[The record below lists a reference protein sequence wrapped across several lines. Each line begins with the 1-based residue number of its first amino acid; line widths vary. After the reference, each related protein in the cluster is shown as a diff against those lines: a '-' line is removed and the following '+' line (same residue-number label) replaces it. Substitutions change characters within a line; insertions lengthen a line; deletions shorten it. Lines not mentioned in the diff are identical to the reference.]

1 VAAIIPLRCPG
12 APEWARGA
20 ASAGAEA
27 IGVAETG
34 VAETGVAKTGVAE
47 TGVAKT
53 GVAKTGMAAIGT
65 AATGTTG
72 AATGTTIMAI
82 MSSLSVTSVSRGG
95 GVGAGVR
102 PGAGAGTE
110 GTHMGTTATVPRTVT
125 VMATAMEAINTA
137 TTATVMDTAIMDTA
151 IAAGPE
157 WQNYSAGSLAPVIT
171 TVPLTEYWDLRRVEQ
186 FVPTSATAA
195 MQADPRSLPII
206 DQSEGLE

>member
-1 VAAIIPLRCPG
+1 
-12 APEWARGA
+12 
-20 ASAGAEA
+20 
-27 IGVAETG
+27 
-34 VAETGVAKTGVAE
+34 
-47 TGVAKT
+47 
-53 GVAKTGMAAIGT
+53 
-65 AATGTTG
+65 
-72 AATGTTIMAI
+72 
-82 MSSLSVTSVSRGG
+82 
-95 GVGAGVR
+95 
-102 PGAGAGTE
+102 
-110 GTHMGTTATVPRTVT
+110 MGTTATVPRTVT